1 MDVQDVAAVLTSWG
15 YPALLVM
22 LLLTG
27 VGSPVPE
34 DVLLLGAGYLASAGV
49 LDWPGVFIVC
59 CFGVVASDVM
69 LYAAGRH
76 LVWHS
81 ERWPEGHFLSPAR
94 LHRATNWFDRWG
106 HVLVLIARLVPGTR
120 AVVFVTAGIR
130 AVPLKVFLGYDCIGA
145 FLWVPAI
152 LTIGHV
158 AGDRIGGLSELAE
171 LLNQETV
178 WVVAFAATLLLI
190 WLSVGREESKL

>member
-1 MDVQDVAAVLTSWG
+1 MLVL
-15 YPALLVM
+15 

-34 DVLLLGAGYLASAGV
+34 DLLLIGAGYLASAGV
-49 LDWPGVFIVC
+49 LDWPGVFVIC
-59 CFGVVASDVM
+59 CCGVVLSDVM

-94 LHRATNWFDRWG
+94 LQRVTNWFDRWG
-106 HVLVLIARLVPGTR
+106 HVLVLVARLVPGTR

-130 AVPLKVFLGYDCIGA
+130 GVPVKVFLSYDCIGTL
-145 FLWVPAI
+145 LWVPAM
-152 LTIGHV
+152 LTMGRV
-158 AGDRIGGLSELAE
+158 AGDRIGGVSELAE
-171 LLNQETV
+171 RANQETV
-178 WVVAFAATLLLI
+178 WIVAFAASLLVI
-190 WLSVGREESKL
+190 WLTMGREESKL